1 MDAVCS
7 AKMLCLMSG
16 GQHRELNEISGD
28 QSTPSGAES
37 ATNVSLEPTSL
48 DTPTQSQYKQ

>member
-7 AKMLCLMSG
+7 AKMLRLMSG

-28 QSTPSGAES
+28 QSTPCGAES

-48 DTPTQSQYKQ
+48 DTPTLSQHKQ